1 MMKITLSGTFLRAPQ
16 SKMWVPPLDSVMK
29 KLRIFVSI
37 QLLLGL
43 LISIPSLAATQLDV
57 TGKGMVSVAPDE
69 ATITAQVSLV
79 DRDAGKAQ
87 ARASKEV
94 DAMLSA
100 IESFSLKPNSLNASE
115 LSLLP
120 EYRWDRATD
129 RQQFIG
135 FRVTRTISFTIAEIE
150 RLGAA
155 LSALANAGATLI
167 SSPVMGSSQ
176 AQEARDEALAKA
188 VKDARKKLSLL
199 ARAADMSLTS
209 ISQLSEVA
217 PHSPTAQPTLM
228 RAEMALDSASSNTF
242 VAGNLTFVAEV
253 RAQAEAE

>member
-1 MMKITLSGTFLRAPQ
+1 
-16 SKMWVPPLDSVMK
+16 MK
-29 KLRIFVSI
+29 KLRFFLSI
-37 QLLLGL
+37 QLALGL
-43 LISIPSLAATQLDV
+43 LISVPSLAATQLDV

-79 DRDAGKAQ
+79 DSDAGKAQ
-87 ARASKEV
+87 ALASKEV

-100 IESFSLKPNSLNASE
+100 ITPFSLKPDSLNASE

-129 RQQFIG
+129 QQQFIG
-135 FRVTRTISFTIAEIE
+135 FRVTRTISFTIAEID

-167 SSPVMGSSQ
+167 SSPVMGSSR
-176 AQEARDEALAKA
+176 AQDARDEALVKA
-188 VKDARKKLSLL
+188 AEDARKKLTLL
-199 ARAADMSLTS
+199 AGAADMSLTR
-209 ISQLSEVA
+209 ISQISEIA
-217 PHSPTAQPTLM
+217 PHSPRPQPTLM
-228 RAEMALDSASSNTF
+228 RAEMALDSASSSTF

>member
-1 MMKITLSGTFLRAPQ
+1 
-16 SKMWVPPLDSVMK
+16 MK
-29 KLRIFVSI
+29 KLRFFLSI
-37 QLLLGL
+37 QLALGL
-43 LISIPSLAATQLDV
+43 LISVPSLAATQLDV

-69 ATITAQVSLV
+69 ATITAQVSLI
-79 DRDAGKAQ
+79 DSDAGKAQ
-87 ARASKEV
+87 ALASKEV

-100 IESFSLKPNSLNASE
+100 IKPFSLKPDSLNASE

-129 RQQFIG
+129 QQQFIG
-135 FRVTRTISFTIAEIE
+135 FRVTRTISFTIAEID

-167 SSPVMGSSQ
+167 SSPIMGSSQ
-176 AQEARDEALAKA
+176 AQDARDEALVKA
-188 VKDARKKLSLL
+188 VEDARKKLIIL
-199 ARAADMSLTS
+199 AGAADMSLTR
-209 ISQLSEVA
+209 ISQISEIA
-217 PHSPTAQPTLM
+217 PHSPRPQPTLM
-228 RAEMALDSASSNTF
+228 RAEMALDSASSSTF

>member
-1 MMKITLSGTFLRAPQ
+1 
-16 SKMWVPPLDSVMK
+16 MK
-29 KLRIFVSI
+29 KLRFFSTI
-37 QLLLGL
+37 QLVLGL
-43 LISIPSLAATQLDV
+43 LISVPSLAATQLDV
-57 TGKGMVSVAPDE
+57 IGKGMVSVAPDE

-100 IESFSLKPNSLNASE
+100 IKSFSLNPDSLDASE

-129 RQQFIG
+129 QQQFIG
-135 FRVTRTISFTIAEIE
+135 FRVTRTVSFTIAEID

-176 AQEARDEALAKA
+176 AHVAKDEALVQA
-188 VKDARKKLSLL
+188 VEDARKKLKLL
-199 ARAADMSLTS
+199 AGAAEMSLTS
-209 ISQLSEVA
+209 ITKISEVA
-217 PHSPTAQPTLM
+217 PYSPRPQPTMM